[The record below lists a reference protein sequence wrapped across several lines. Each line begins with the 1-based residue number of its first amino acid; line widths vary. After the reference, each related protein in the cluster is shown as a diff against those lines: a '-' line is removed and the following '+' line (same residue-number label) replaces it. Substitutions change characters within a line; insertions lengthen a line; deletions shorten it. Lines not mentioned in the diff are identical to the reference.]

1 MNNVNSMTKSELD
14 LYCGLLPFAYK
25 IELERTGLVCGT
37 VAESLRDR
45 MYASM
50 KPILNENI

>member
-1 MNNVNSMTKSELD
+1 MDSVNNMTKAELD

-25 IELERTGLVCGT
+25 IEQERTGLVCGT

-50 KPILNENI
+50 QPLLNENI